1 MFMDA
6 WKNINEMKLTENGA
20 VARNTTRSAV
30 YDMFALGGAYR
41 HRSIEDVMLLFK
53 KAYEEDADLALKTL
67 FYLRDIRGG
76 QGERR
81 FFRAAFHYLCKVDAD
96 VAHELL
102 PYVADF
108 GRYDDLW
115 YATEGTSV
123 FQYAIDEIVEPQLK
137 LDTQC
142 KTPSLLGKWMPSE
155 NASSEI
161 TISMANKIRT
171 MLGMSHKEYRKMLTA
186 LRKKINVL
194 ETLMSA
200 NRWDE
205 IEFDKIPS
213 KAGLIYK
220 NAFARRDI
228 IAKKYEEFAKSAETK
243 VNADTLYPYEIVA
256 KACPY
261 GKAHYD
267 WSQGSYV
274 FDSIDETDRAMINKY
289 WENLPDYLDGAEA
302 SMMAVID
309 TSGSMTGRSASAPI
323 NTAIGLG
330 IYCAERMSGPFA
342 GHFISFSQNP
352 QLIDLEGI
360 DFVDKAQRVML
371 RSEVANTDLVATFD
385 LLKRMALS
393 DPECAATMPKTL
405 VVISDMEIDMMS
417 DWSHDM
423 AETEMERVR
432 KDWTAEGLELP
443 HLVYWNVNARRDTF
457 LEDAGNNVTFVS
469 GCSPIIFKS
478 VITGKTGYELFMEM
492 VGNNERYA
500 NIHR

>member
-1 MFMDA
+1 MD
-6 WKNINEMKLTENGA
+6 KA
-20 VARNTTRSAV
+20 VA
-30 YDMFALGGAYR
+30 
-41 HRSIEDVMLLFK
+41 IK
-53 KAYEEDADLALKTL
+53 
-67 FYLRDIRGG
+67 
-76 QGERR
+76 
-81 FFRAAFHYLCKVDAD
+81 
-96 VAHELL
+96 LL
-102 PYVADF
+102 PMVAEY

-115 YATEGTSV
+115 YATEGTDV
-123 FQYAIDEIVEPQLK
+123 WEDALVLVQKQLN
-137 LDTQC
+137 LDIMC
-142 KTPSLLGKWMPSE
+142 KTPSLLAKWMPSE
-155 NASSEI
+155 NASSAK
-161 TISMANKIRT
+161 TIAMANEIRT
-171 MLGMSHKEYRKMLTA
+171 FLGMTHKEYRKMLVG

-228 IAKKYEEFAKSAETK
+228 IARKYEEFAKSEDTK
-243 VNADTLYPYEIVA
+243 VNANTLYPYEIVA
-256 KACPY
+256 QACPY
-261 GKAHYD
+261 DKIHFDYEKR
-267 WSQGSYV
+267 SYRFEA
-274 FDSIDETDRAMINKY
+274 FDATDRAMINKY
-289 WENLPDYLDGAEA
+289 WENLPDYLNGAEA
-302 SMMAVID
+302 SMMTVID

-371 RSEVANTDLVATFD
+371 RSEVANTNLVATFD

-432 KDWTAEGLELP
+432 KDWTSEGLELP

-478 VITGKTGYELFMEM
+478 VVTGKTGYELFMEM

>member
-1 MFMDA
+1 MNFMEA
-6 WKNINEMKLTENGA
+6 WKRNAEMIRTENGA
-20 VARNTTRSAV
+20 AARNTSRSAV

-41 HRSIEDVMLLFK
+41 SRSDEDIALLFH
-53 KAYEEDADLALKTL
+53 KAFAEDMDLALKCL
-67 FYLRDIRGG
+67 FYLRDCRGG
-76 QGERR
+76 QGERH
-81 FFRAAFHYLCKVDAD
+81 FFRVAFNYLCNMNKA
-96 VAHELL
+96 VAVNLL
-102 PYVADF
+102 PMVAEY

-115 YATEGTSV
+115 YATEGTEV
-123 FQYAIDEIVEPQLK
+123 WKDALVLVQKQLD
-137 LDTQC
+137 LDMEC
-142 KTPSLLGKWMPSE
+142 KTPSLLAKWMPSE
-155 NASSEI
+155 NASSAK
-161 TISMANKIRT
+161 TIAMANEIRT
-171 MLGMSHKEYRKMLTA
+171 FLGMTHKQYRKMLVG

-220 NAFARRDI
+220 NAFARRDM
-228 IAKKYEEFAKSAETK
+228 IARKYEEFAKSADTK
-243 VNADTLYPYEIVA
+243 VNAGTLYPYEIVA
-256 KACPY
+256 QACPY
-261 GKAHYD
+261 GKMHYN
-267 WSQGSYV
+267 WETHSYK
-274 FDSIDETDRAMINKY
+274 FDSIDTIDRAMINKY
-289 WENLPDYLDGAEA
+289 WENLPDYLNGAEA

-309 TSGSMTGRSASAPI
+309 TSGSMTGYDASAPI

-393 DPECAATMPKTL
+393 DPEAAATMPKTL
-405 VVISDMEIDMMS
+405 VVISDMEIDYMS
-417 DWSHDM
+417 DWSRET

-432 KDWTAEGLELP
+432 KDWLSEGLTLP
-443 HLVYWNVNARRDTF
+443 HLVYWNVNARHDTF
-457 LEDAGNNVTFVS
+457 LEDAGNDVTYVS
-469 GCSPIIFKS
+469 GCSPVIFKS
-478 VITGKTGYELFMEM
+478 VLTGKTGYDLMIETLTA
-492 VGNNERYA
+492 ERYNA
-500 NIHR
+500 IKA